1 MEPGPSPVVQTTA
14 DTATGELAHNS
25 IGLGRVIGFTAGF
38 IGPAASIVLGLVV
51 TFSITGFATPF
62 VVLVALVGALLTGA
76 SIAEF
81 ARRTPSAGGL
91 YTYNTRGLGHPGGF
105 LTGWLLFFAYMVYV
119 PGGVGASASF
129 FSAFFHDAFG
139 VNVSE
144 NIFFFVA
151 LAIVAGLAYRGISAS
166 SVVDLTLLAIE
177 VLVIL
182 ALAITILGHT
192 GISHLTFSSFDPAK
206 SLHGR
211 FSDLTLGMVFTA
223 VIFGGFEAAAVL
235 GEESRDPRRIIPRGI
250 FGSLI
255 LVGAFYLIVSFA
267 ETQGVGFAGMPKF
280 AASTSQLQDLTSRFW
295 SPSVLW
301 IIDLVVALSTLAFT
315 IAVFNAGV
323 RYFFAMGRESMLPPV
338 FARTG
343 RYKTP
348 YVAIAA
354 VTAFSLAVG
363 VPMLLTV
370 GGFDIFAYL
379 GTIAGLCVIIA
390 YILVNLALIVTFRT
404 KDRAEFRP
412 VRHLL
417 VPLGGIAIFA
427 FPLVGT
433 FYPEPSFPYNILPYI
448 AVGWLAV
455 GIAVVAW
462 LSRYL
467 PDKLKSSGKVFIDS

>member
-1 MEPGPSPVVQTTA
+1 METSPAA
-14 DTATGELAHNS
+14 DTAVTEATGELAHNS

-51 TFSITGFATPF
+51 TFSIAGYATPF
-62 VVLVALVGALLTGA
+62 VVLVALIGALLTGA
-76 SIAEF
+76 SISEF

-91 YTYNTRGLGHPGGF
+91 YTYNMRGLGHPGGF
-105 LTGWLLFFAYMVYV
+105 ITGWLLFFAYMVYV

-129 FSAFFHDAFG
+129 FSSFFHDAFS
-139 VNVSE
+139 VNISE
-144 NIFFFVA
+144 NVFFFVV
-151 LAIVAGLAYRGISAS
+151 LAVVAGLAYRGISAS
-166 SVVDLTLLAIE
+166 SEVDLTLLAIE

-182 ALAITILGHT
+182 ALAITILGHS
-192 GISHLTFSSFDPAK
+192 GHQLTFSSFDPAK

-223 VIFGGFEAAAVL
+223 VIFGGF
-235 GEESRDPRRIIPRGI
+235 
-250 FGSLI
+250 
-255 LVGAFYLIVSFA
+255 
-267 ETQGVGFAGMPKF
+267 AGMPKF

-295 SPSVLW
+295 SSGVLW

-315 IAVFNAGV
+315 IAVFNSCV
-323 RYFFAMGRESMLPPV
+323 RYLFAMGRESMLPPV

-348 YVAIAA
+348 DIAIAS
-354 VTAFSLAVG
+354 VTLFTLMVG

-370 GGFDIFAYL
+370 GGFNIFAYL

-390 YILVNLALIVTFRT
+390 YVLVNLALIVAFRT
-404 KDRAEFRP
+404 KDRSEFRP

-417 VPLGGIAIFA
+417 MPLGGIAIFA

-433 FYPEPSFPYNILPYI
+433 FYPRPSYPFDILPYI
-448 AVGWLAV
+448 SLGWLVV
-455 GIAVVAW
+455 GIGVVVW
-462 LSRYL
+462 LARNR
-467 PDKLKSSGKVFIDS
+467 PEKLASSGKVFIDS

>member
-1 MEPGPSPVVQTTA
+1 METGPATRTTEQPA
-14 DTATGELAHNS
+14 VGELAHNS

-51 TFSITGFATPF
+51 TFSIAGFATPF
-62 VVLVALVGALLTGA
+62 VVLVALIGALLTGA

-91 YTYNTRGLGHPGGF
+91 YTYNARGLGHPGGF
-105 LTGWLLFFAYMVYV
+105 ITGWLLFFAYMVYV

-129 FSAFFHDAFG
+129 FTAFFHDAFS
-139 VNVSE
+139 VNISE
-144 NIFFFVA
+144 NVFFFIVLA
-151 LAIVAGLAYRGISAS
+151 LVAGIAYRGISAS
-166 SVVDLTLLAIE
+166 SGLDLTLLAIE

-182 ALAITILGHT
+182 ALAFTILGHSSGHFT
-192 GISHLTFSSFDPAK
+192 LSSFDPAK

-250 FGSLI
+250 FGSLA

-267 ETQGVGFAGMPKF
+267 ETQGVGFAGMQKF
-280 AASTSQLQDLTSRFW
+280 AASTTQLQDLTSRFW
-295 SPSVLW
+295 SSGVLW

-323 RYFFAMGRESMLPPV
+323 RYLFAMGRETMLPPV

-348 YVAIAA
+348 DVAIAT
-354 VTAFSLAVG
+354 VTVFTLAVG

-370 GGFDIFAYL
+370 GGFNIFAYL

-390 YILVNLALIVTFRT
+390 YILVNVALIVAFRT
-404 KDRAEFRP
+404 KDRAEFNP
-412 VRHLL
+412 VRHLIM
-417 VPLGGIAIFA
+417 PIGGIAIFA

-433 FYPEPSFPYNILPYI
+433 FYPMPVYPFNILPYI
-448 AVGWLAV
+448 SLSWLIVGIGVVIWLAR
-455 GIAVVAW
+455 
-462 LSRYL
+462 SM
-467 PDKLKSSGKVFIDS
+467 PDKLASSGKVFIEG

>member
-1 MEPGPSPVVQTTA
+1 METGPATRTTEQPA
-14 DTATGELAHNS
+14 VGELAHNS

-62 VVLVALVGALLTGA
+62 VVLVALIGALLTGA

-91 YTYNTRGLGHPGGF
+91 YTYNARGLGHPGGF
-105 LTGWLLFFAYMVYV
+105 ITGWLLFFAYMVYV

-129 FSAFFHDAFG
+129 FTAFFHDAFS
-139 VNVSE
+139 VNISE
-144 NIFFFVA
+144 NVFFFIVLA
-151 LAIVAGLAYRGISAS
+151 LVAGIAYRGISAS
-166 SVVDLTLLAIE
+166 SGLDLTLLAIE

-182 ALAITILGHT
+182 ALAFTILGHS
-192 GISHLTFSSFDPAK
+192 GSHLTLSSFDPTK

-250 FGSLI
+250 FGSLA

-267 ETQGVGFAGMPKF
+267 ETQGVGFAGMQKF
-280 AASTSQLQDLTSRFW
+280 AASTTQLQDLTSRFW
-295 SPSVLW
+295 SSGVLW

-323 RYFFAMGRESMLPPV
+323 RYLFAMGRETMLPPV

-348 YVAIAA
+348 DVAIAA
-354 VTAFSLAVG
+354 VTVFTLAVG

-370 GGFDIFAYL
+370 GGFNIFAYL

-390 YILVNLALIVTFRT
+390 YILVNVALIVAFRT
-404 KDRAEFRP
+404 KDRAEFNP
-412 VRHLL
+412 VRHLIM
-417 VPLGGIAIFA
+417 PIGGIAIFA

-433 FYPEPSFPYNILPYI
+433 FYPMPVYPFNILPYI
-448 AVGWLAV
+448 SLSWLIVGIGVVIWLAR
-455 GIAVVAW
+455 
-462 LSRYL
+462 SK
-467 PDKLKSSGKVFIDS
+467 PDKLASSGKVFIEG

>member
-1 MEPGPSPVVQTTA
+1 METRPAAEGAVTSAP
-14 DTATGELAHNS
+14 GELAHDS

-62 VVLVALVGALLTGA
+62 VVLVALIGALLTGA
-76 SIAEF
+76 SISEF

-91 YTYNTRGLGHPGGF
+91 YTYNVRGLGHPGGF
-105 LTGWLLFFAYMVYV
+105 ITGWLLFFAYMVYV

-129 FSAFFHDAFG
+129 FSSFFHDAFS

-144 NIFFFVA
+144 NVFFFVV
-151 LAIVAGLAYRGISAS
+151 LAVVAGLAYRGISAS
-166 SVVDLTLLAIE
+166 SEVDLTLLAIE

-182 ALAITILGHT
+182 ALAITILGNSGH
-192 GISHLTFSSFDPAK
+192 HLTFSSFDPAK

-235 GEESRDPRRIIPRGI
+235 GEESRDARRIIPRGI

-280 AASTSQLQDLTSRFW
+280 AASTTQLQDLTSRFW
-295 SPSVLW
+295 SSGVLW
-301 IIDLVVALSTLAFT
+301 IIDLVVALSTLGFT
-315 IAVFNAGV
+315 IAVFNSCV
-323 RYFFAMGRESMLPPV
+323 RYLFAMGRESMLPPV

-343 RYKTP
+343 RYRTP
-348 YVAIAA
+348 DVAIGT
-354 VTAFSLAVG
+354 VTVFTLAVG

-370 GGFDIFAYL
+370 GGFNIFAYL

-390 YILVNLALIVTFRT
+390 YMLVNLALIIAFRT
-404 KDRAEFRP
+404 KDRAEFKP

-417 VPLGGIAIFA
+417 VPLGGMAIFA

-433 FYPEPSFPYNILPYI
+433 FYPKPAYPFDILPYI
-448 AVGWLAV
+448 ALGWLV
-455 GIAVVAW
+455 LGIGVVAW
-462 LSRYL
+462 LARTRPATL
-467 PDKLKSSGKVFIDS
+467 ANTGKIFIES